1 MIAGKV
7 DQLQVA
13 DCNSLARADSLI
25 AVGLGEIKVSR
36 DPAAVLVSFGL
47 GSCVAVCAY
56 DLAARVGGMM
66 HVVLPYCS
74 NKDSARRF
82 PGKYAD
88 VGMPTLIR
96 ELENHGA
103 VRTRIQVK
111 ISGGASVIHAATFD
125 GLLDM
130 GQKNVVAVRAA
141 LEREGLPVVAFDTGG
156 NKGRSVWLLVG
167 TGAMTVRTGA
177 GATVYP

>member
-1 MIAGKV
+1 MIAGKL
-7 DQLQVA
+7 DQLQLTDVTGV
-13 DCNSLARADSLI
+13 ARADSLI
-25 AVGLGEIKVSR
+25 AVGLGEIRVSR

-74 NKDSARRF
+74 NKDSARKF

-88 VGMPTLIR
+88 IGMPTLIR
-96 ELENHGA
+96 EMEDHGA
-103 VRTRIQVK
+103 MRTRIRVK
-111 ISGGASVIHAATFD
+111 LAGGASVIHAATFD

-141 LEREGLPVVAFDTGG
+141 LERESIPVMSFDTGG
-156 NKGRSVWLLVG
+156 NKGRSVWMLVG
-167 TGAMTVRTGA
+167 TGAMTVRTAA